1 MYRIVTMLT
10 MHFYTF
16 LVVIAWYLFIVISP
30 STSPL
35 IAIIVMTMKSLSLSI
50 LVTLTILLVATT
62 AIAADNTDVAGTYE
76 LQGVME
82 MAGML
87 ALKPDHTYEAGFS
100 YGAADWVEEG
110 VWREEG
116 SEIVL
121 SRARFKV
128 KNTPKIQ
135 LMLISGTHFTYKDG
149 RLVAT
154 DPARK
159 LVFIDPN
166 RTPSPRNKTGEAGE
180 GRMRVRG
187 HIVKLG
193 DRELVVKTEDCMFF
207 DVTRLSPSVLKA
219 VKGRLGKSIDVEIPY
234 SAIVAGGS
242 CP

>member
-1 MYRIVTMLT
+1 MLIV
-10 MHFYTF
+10 
-16 LVVIAWYLFIVISP
+16 VVVL
-30 STSPL
+30 
-35 IAIIVMTMKSLSLSI
+35 
-50 LVTLTILLVATT
+50 LVTPHALAAEATD
-62 AIAADNTDVAGTYE
+62 IAGTYE

-116 SEIVL
+116 GDIVL
-121 SRARFKV
+121 SRARFKT
-128 KNTPKIQ
+128 KNMAAIQ
-135 LMLISGTHFTYKDG
+135 LMLTSGTRFTYKDG

-154 DPARK
+154 DSARK

-180 GRMRVRG
+180 GRMIVRG
-187 HIVKLG
+187 KVIKLD

-219 VKGRLGKSIDVEIPY
+219 VKGRTGKSIDVEIPY
-234 SAIVAGGS
+234 SAIIAGGS

>member
-1 MYRIVTMLT
+1 MPVTPSLS
-10 MHFYTF
+10 
-16 LVVIAWYLFIVISP
+16 VGISP
-30 STSPL
+30 STSPPD
-35 IAIIVMTMKSLSLSI
+35 AFIVARMKSLLHI
-50 LVTLTILLVATT
+50 MIVVAALLITATALAVDT
-62 AIAADNTDVAGTYE
+62 TDAVGTYE

-82 MAGML
+82 MAGGL

-100 YGAADWVEEG
+100 YGAADWMEEG

-116 SEIVL
+116 GDIVL
-121 SRARFKV
+121 SRARFKT
-128 KNTPKIQ
+128 KNMVVIQ
-135 LMLISGTHFTYKDG
+135 LMLTSGTRFTYKDG

-187 HIVKLG
+187 KVLKLD

-207 DVTRLSPSVLKA
+207 DVNRLSPSVLKA
-219 VKGRLGKSIDVEIPY
+219 VQGRLGKSIDVEIPY
-234 SAIVAGGS
+234 SAIIAGGG